1 MMGLDMRA
9 LYYIALGGKRA
20 ADTDIADEDEKAN
33 ENMLNQNFG
42 IISKKIYDFE
52 ARLNALE
59 AKGKSG

>member
-1 MMGLDMRA
+1 MGLDMRA

-42 IISKKIYDFE
+42 IISKKIYE
-52 ARLNALE
+52 I
-59 AKGKSG
+59 

>member
-1 MMGLDMRA
+1 MGLDMRA

-20 ADTDIADEDEKAN
+20 AGTDIADEDEKAN
-33 ENMLNQNFG
+33 QNMLNQNFG

-59 AKGKSG
+59 AKEKSG